1 MYVYNHWYYCD
12 NRDNIYDIIEEK
24 KEKTMK
30 TFIRGILTTVL
41 VFTFTLIPTIM
52 YAEQIVNQEIIGT
65 YGKEEVIKQMSES
78 LKNEFPEITD
88 ENIKELEDS
97 LRTNETIDNLMNK
110 YTDKIMK
117 DLTTDEIEDIN
128 IEEDL
133 KTFME
138 ENKTTIEQA
147 TGLSIS
153 DEKLDE
159 LLEEVTQNEDINASY
174 KKMIEEAK
182 NSMPE
187 EGQVVLNRYQS
198 VTTDNFMMGLI
209 ITSIISIVI
218 IALLKKPYYKW
229 IVNIAIAGIVS
240 SLFIALIGGSIA
252 LVLNVAIEI
261 ETVGISAMP
270 MLITSGIMLLVSIVL
285 IVINSILDSRKA
297 KRHAVS

>member
-1 MYVYNHWYYCD
+1 
-12 NRDNIYDIIEEK
+12 
-24 KEKTMK
+24 
-30 TFIRGILTTVL
+30 
-41 VFTFTLIPTIM
+41 M

-133 KTFME
+133 KTFIE
-138 ENKTTIEQA
+138 ENKTTIEQV
-147 TGLSIS
+147 TGQSIS
-153 DEKLDE
+153 DEKIDE
-159 LLEEVTQNEDINASY
+159 LLDEVTQNEDINASY

-187 EGQVVLNRYQS
+187 EGQAVLDSYQS
-198 VTTDNFMMGLI
+198 VTTDNFMIGLM

-240 SLFIALIGGSIA
+240 ALFIALIGGSIA

>member
-1 MYVYNHWYYCD
+1 MYVYNHRYYCD

-147 TGLSIS
+147 TGQSIS

>member
-24 KEKTMK
+24 RRKTMK
-30 TFIRGILTTVL
+30 TFIRGILTTIL

-147 TGLSIS
+147 TGQSIS

>member
-1 MYVYNHWYYCD
+1 
-12 NRDNIYDIIEEK
+12 
-24 KEKTMK
+24 MK

-88 ENIKELEDS
+88 ENIKKLEDS

-147 TGLSIS
+147 TGQSIS

-240 SLFIALIGGSIA
+240 ALFIALIGGSIA

-270 MLITSGIMLLVSIVL
+270 MLITSGIMLLVSVVL

>member
-147 TGLSIS
+147 TGQSIS

-159 LLEEVTQNEDINASY
+159 LVEEVTQNEDINASY

-240 SLFIALIGGSIA
+240 ALFIALIGGSIA

>member
-1 MYVYNHWYYCD
+1 
-12 NRDNIYDIIEEK
+12 
-24 KEKTMK
+24 MK

-138 ENKTTIEQA
+138 ENKTTIEEA
-147 TGLSIS
+147 TGKSIS

-159 LLEEVTQNEDINASY
+159 LVEEVTQNEDINASY

-240 SLFIALIGGSIA
+240 ALFIALIGGSIA

>member
-1 MYVYNHWYYCD
+1 
-12 NRDNIYDIIEEK
+12 
-24 KEKTMK
+24 MK

-133 KTFME
+133 KTFIE

-147 TGLSIS
+147 TGQSIS

-159 LLEEVTQNEDINASY
+159 LVEEVTQNEDINASY

-240 SLFIALIGGSIA
+240 ALFIALIGGSIA

-270 MLITSGIMLLVSIVL
+270 MLITSGIMFLVSIVL

-297 KRHAVS
+297 KCHAVS

>member
-1 MYVYNHWYYCD
+1 
-12 NRDNIYDIIEEK
+12 
-24 KEKTMK
+24 MK

-147 TGLSIS
+147 TGQSIS

-159 LLEEVTQNEDINASY
+159 LLEEVTQNEDINEAY

-182 NSMPE
+182 TSMPE
-187 EGQVVLNRYQS
+187 EGQVVLDGYNN
-198 VTTDNFMMGLI
+198 VTTDNFMIGLI
-209 ITSIISIVI
+209 ITSIISIII

-240 SLFIALIGGSIA
+240 ALFIALIGGSIA

>member
-41 VFTFTLIPTIM
+41 VFTFILIPTIM

-147 TGLSIS
+147 TGQSIS

-240 SLFIALIGGSIA
+240 ALFIALIGGSIA

>member
-1 MYVYNHWYYCD
+1 
-12 NRDNIYDIIEEK
+12 
-24 KEKTMK
+24 MK

-78 LKNEFPEITD
+78 FKNEFPEITD

-147 TGLSIS
+147 TGQSIS

-159 LLEEVTQNEDINASY
+159 LVEEVTQNEDINASY

-187 EGQVVLNRYQS
+187 EGQAVLDRYQS

-240 SLFIALIGGSIA
+240 ALFIALIGGSIA

>member
-1 MYVYNHWYYCD
+1 
-12 NRDNIYDIIEEK
+12 
-24 KEKTMK
+24 MK

-88 ENIKELEDS
+88 ENIKELEES

-133 KTFME
+133 KTFIE
-138 ENKTTIEQA
+138 ENKTTIEQV
-147 TGLSIS
+147 TGQSIS
-153 DEKLDE
+153 DEKIDE
-159 LLEEVTQNEDINASY
+159 LLDEVTQNEDINASY

-187 EGQVVLNRYQS
+187 EGQAVLDSYQS
-198 VTTDNFMMGLI
+198 VTTDNFMIGLM

-240 SLFIALIGGSIA
+240 ALFIALIGGSIA
-252 LVLNVAIEI
+252 LVLNVAIET

-285 IVINSILDSRKA
+285 IVINSVLDSRKE
-297 KRHAVS
+297 KHHAVS

>member
-1 MYVYNHWYYCD
+1 
-12 NRDNIYDIIEEK
+12 
-24 KEKTMK
+24 MK

-133 KTFME
+133 KTFIE
-138 ENKTTIEQA
+138 ENKTTIEQV
-147 TGLSIS
+147 TGQSIS
-153 DEKLDE
+153 DEKIDE
-159 LLEEVTQNEDINASY
+159 LLDEVTQNEDINASY

-240 SLFIALIGGSIA
+240 ALFIALIGGSIA

>member
-1 MYVYNHWYYCD
+1 
-12 NRDNIYDIIEEK
+12 
-24 KEKTMK
+24 MK

-88 ENIKELEDS
+88 ENIKKLEDS

-133 KTFME
+133 KTFIE
-138 ENKTTIEQA
+138 ENKTTIEQV
-147 TGLSIS
+147 TGQSIS
-153 DEKLDE
+153 DEKIDE
-159 LLEEVTQNEDINASY
+159 LLDEVTQNEDINASY

-240 SLFIALIGGSIA
+240 ALFIALIGGSIA

>member
-147 TGLSIS
+147 TGQSIS

-187 EGQVVLNRYQS
+187 EGQAVLDSYQS
-198 VTTDNFMMGLI
+198 VTTDNFMIGLM

-240 SLFIALIGGSIA
+240 ALFIALIGGSIA
-252 LVLNVAIEI
+252 LVLNVAIET

>member
-147 TGLSIS
+147 TGQSIS

-218 IALLKKPYYKW
+218 IVLLKKPYYKW

-240 SLFIALIGGSIA
+240 ALFIALIGGSIA

>member
-1 MYVYNHWYYCD
+1 
-12 NRDNIYDIIEEK
+12 
-24 KEKTMK
+24 MK

-117 DLTTDEIEDIN
+117 DLTTDETEDIN

-138 ENKTTIEQA
+138 ENKTTIEEA
-147 TGLSIS
+147 TGQSIS

-240 SLFIALIGGSIA
+240 ALFIALIGGSIA

-270 MLITSGIMLLVSIVL
+270 MLITSGIMFLVSIVL

>member
-1 MYVYNHWYYCD
+1 
-12 NRDNIYDIIEEK
+12 
-24 KEKTMK
+24 MK

-133 KTFME
+133 KTFIE
-138 ENKTTIEQA
+138 ENKTTIEQV
-147 TGLSIS
+147 TGQSIS
-153 DEKLDE
+153 DEKIDE
-159 LLEEVTQNEDINASY
+159 LLDEVTQNEDINASY

-187 EGQVVLNRYQS
+187 EGQAVLDSYQS
-198 VTTDNFMMGLI
+198 VTTDNFMIGLM

-240 SLFIALIGGSIA
+240 ALFIALIGGSIA
-252 LVLNVAIEI
+252 LVLNVAIET

-285 IVINSILDSRKA
+285 IVINSVLDSRKE
-297 KRHAVS
+297 KHHAVS

>member
-147 TGLSIS
+147 TGKSIS

-159 LLEEVTQNEDINASY
+159 LVEEVTQNEDINASY

-240 SLFIALIGGSIA
+240 ALFIALIGGSIA

>member
-1 MYVYNHWYYCD
+1 
-12 NRDNIYDIIEEK
+12 
-24 KEKTMK
+24 MK

-52 YAEQIVNQEIIGT
+52 YAEQIVNRDIIGT
-65 YGKEEVIKQMSES
+65 YGKEEIIKQMSES
-78 LKNEFPEITD
+78 FKNEFPELTD
-88 ENIKELEDS
+88 ENIKELEDN
-97 LRTNETIDNLMNK
+97 LRTNENIDNLMNK
-110 YTDKIMK
+110 YSNKIMK

-147 TGLSIS
+147 TGQSIS

-240 SLFIALIGGSIA
+240 ALFIALIGGSIA

-270 MLITSGIMLLVSIVL
+270 MLITSGIMLLVSVVL

>member
-1 MYVYNHWYYCD
+1 
-12 NRDNIYDIIEEK
+12 
-24 KEKTMK
+24 MK

-133 KTFME
+133 KTFIE

-147 TGLSIS
+147 TGQSIS

-159 LLEEVTQNEDINASY
+159 LVEEVTQNEDINASY

-240 SLFIALIGGSIA
+240 ALFIALIGGSIA

-270 MLITSGIMLLVSIVL
+270 MLITSGIMFLVSIVL

>member
-1 MYVYNHWYYCD
+1 
-12 NRDNIYDIIEEK
+12 
-24 KEKTMK
+24 MK

-41 VFTFTLIPTIM
+41 VFTFILIPTIM

-147 TGLSIS
+147 TGQSIS

-240 SLFIALIGGSIA
+240 ALFIALIGGSIA

>member
-1 MYVYNHWYYCD
+1 
-12 NRDNIYDIIEEK
+12 
-24 KEKTMK
+24 MK

-52 YAEQIVNQEIIGT
+52 YAEQIVNRDIIGT

-88 ENIKELEDS
+88 ENIKKLEDS

-147 TGLSIS
+147 TGQSIS

-198 VTTDNFMMGLI
+198 VTTDNFMIGLI

-240 SLFIALIGGSIA
+240 ALFIALIGGSIA

>member
-147 TGLSIS
+147 TGQSIS

-209 ITSIISIVI
+209 ITSIVSIVI

-240 SLFIALIGGSIA
+240 ALFIALIGGSIA

-261 ETVGISAMP
+261 ETVGISAIP
-270 MLITSGIMLLVSIVL
+270 MLIASGIMLLVSIVL